1 MGTSRNDP
9 SPRVPVWLPA
19 LAMLAR
25 EAVPQERQAVEVW
38 RAAVADRSGRLAV
51 ELGSPLVARA
61 CELASRSTSVP
72 ESLQTFDADV
82 ARSRSVG
89 LYVDMT
95 RRALARTAARGGG
108 ATEFGSELFA
118 EAGNY
123 FVARDLPSFVG
134 ASGRL
139 STVGAARDLASEISR
154 ITRERVTSVGTPDH
168 SSEQGWRSYVDAA
181 LGVLIRRSSE

>member
-38 RAAVADRSGRLAV
+38 RAAAADRSGRLAV
-51 ELGSPLVARA
+51 ELGDPLVARA
-61 CELASRSTSVP
+61 CEVASRSTGVA
-72 ESLQTFDADV
+72 ESLQAFDADV
-82 ARSRSVG
+82 ARSRSAG
-89 LYVDMT
+89 LYLDIT

-108 ATEFGSELFA
+108 ASEFASELFA

-139 STVGAARDLASEISR
+139 STVAAARGLASEISR
-154 ITRERVTSVGTPDH
+154 ITQERVVSVGAPDH
-168 SSEQGWRSYVDAA
+168 STDQGWRSYVDAA
-181 LGVLIRRSSE
+181 LDVLTRRPSE